1 MRTLQDLQL
10 FVRIADAG
18 SLSAAARGLDLTPAA
33 ASAALKR
40 LEAELDAPLFIRSTR
55 TLRLT
60 AEGEVF
66 LDHCRQALALIADGR
81 EALATGR
88 TIVSGPLQISAPSDF
103 GRNILA
109 GWLDEFQA
117 RFPAVELRLSLSDR
131 VADVYRQ
138 PVDIALRYGPP
149 ADSSLIALPLAP
161 ANVRVLCAAPAYLA
175 RHGEPVD
182 LDDLADHNCLS
193 YMLGDSIHDRWRFL
207 GADGGERSVRVAGNR
222 VADDGE
228 MVSRWVR
235 AGHGIAYKS
244 ALDIAD
250 DLAAGRLRR
259 LCPQWQ
265 GEPAP
270 LNLVCAD
277 RRQLSPAIRE
287 LRALLAARC
296 DERLAGLQE
305 CGVR

>member
-1 MRTLQDLQL
+1 MRSLQDLQL

-40 LEAELDAPLFIRSTR
+40 LETELDAPLFIRSTR

-60 AEGEVF
+60 AEGEIF
-66 LDHCRQALALIADGR
+66 LEHCRQALALIADGR

-88 TIVSGPLQISAPSDF
+88 TVVRGTLQLSAPSDL
-103 GRNILA
+103 GRNVIA
-109 GWLDEFQA
+109 GWLDKFQDT
-117 RFPAVELRLSLSDR
+117 FPEVQLRLSLSDR
-131 VADVYRQ
+131 IADVYRQ
-138 PVDIALRYGPP
+138 PVDIALRYGQP
-149 ADSSLIALPLAP
+149 ADSNLIALPLAVE
-161 ANVRVLCAAPAYLA
+161 NRRILCASPAYLD
-175 RHGEPVD
+175 RHAPPNTI
-182 LDDLADHNCLS
+182 DDLSGHNCLC
-193 YMLGDSIHDRWRFL
+193 YMLGDAIHDRWRFQRT
-207 GADGGERSVRVAGNR
+207 GQERTVRVTGNR

-235 AGHGIAYKS
+235 AGHGIAFKS

-250 DLAAGRLRR
+250 DLVAGRLIR
-259 LCPQWQ
+259 LCPEWQ
-265 GEPAP
+265 GDPAP

-287 LRALLAARC
+287 LRRLLQHGCEARLTTLR
-296 DERLAGLQE
+296 ERGLL
-305 CGVR
+305 